1 MLQETTAQ
9 QKIAK
14 LLKRI
19 RVVRGGTSASKTF
32 TIIPFL
38 IDYAV
43 KNPKKEISVVSE
55 TIPHLRRG
63 AIRDFL
69 KIMDMIGMYNDNNW
83 NKSSLTYKF
92 SNGSY
97 IEFFSADQPNKLRG
111 ARRDVLFINE
121 CNNVD
126 WESYYQLAI
135 RTRDFIY
142 LDYNPVA
149 EFWVDKELIG
159 HEDTDFIVLTYKD
172 NEALEQSIIKEIES
186 AREKAKTSSYWD
198 NWWKVYG
205 LGQIGNLE
213 GVIFKEWKQL
223 DKIPSEAKLVGRG
236 MDFGYTNDPTTIT
249 DIYQWNNEYIFDER
263 IYRTGLTN
271 PEIWR
276 EFKSLNID
284 NSIYTIADSAEP
296 KSIQELSSLGM
307 KIIGATKGADS
318 IMYGIQRMQENNF
331 YVTSNSLNIIKEL
344 RAYTW
349 AVDREGNKLNK
360 PIDNFN
366 HAIDGIRYF
375 FTSKPKAKAPRSRL
389 L

>member
-186 AREKAKTSSYWD
+186 AREKAKTSSYWE

-213 GVIFKEWKQL
+213 GVIFSDWKQL
-223 DKIPSEAKLVGRG
+223 DKIPLDAKLVGRG

-276 EFKSLNID
+276 EFKSLAID

>member
-43 KNPKKEISVVSE
+43 KNPNKEISIVSE

-186 AREKAKTSSYWD
+186 AREKAKTSSYWE

-223 DKIPSEAKLVGRG
+223 DKIPLDAKLVGRG

-307 KIIGATKGADS
+307 KIIGATKGPDS

>member
-43 KNPKKEISVVSE
+43 KNPNKEISIVSE

-186 AREKAKTSSYWD
+186 AREKAKTSSYWE

-223 DKIPSEAKLVGRG
+223 YKIPLDAKLVGRG

-307 KIIGATKGADS
+307 KIIGATKGPDS

>member
-186 AREKAKTSSYWD
+186 AREKAKTSTYWE
-198 NWWKVYG
+198 NWWNVYG

-213 GVIFKEWKQL
+213 GVIFSDWKQL
-223 DKIPSEAKLVGRG
+223 DKIPLDAKLVGRG

-276 EFKSLNID
+276 EFKSLGID
-284 NSIYTIADSAEP
+284 NSIYTVADSAEP

-360 PIDNFN
+360 PIDNHN

-375 FTSKPKAKAPRSRL
+375 FTSKPKAKAPKSRL

>member
-186 AREKAKTSSYWD
+186 AREKAKTSSYWE

-223 DKIPSEAKLVGRG
+223 DKIPLDAKLVGRG